1 MLIVAFFVLVAAN
14 AFFVASEFGLVAADR
29 PKIDQL
35 AADGDRQAK
44 IGQGLLKELSR
55 HLSGAQ
61 LGITVTSLLLGF
73 VAEPAVGPLLEP
85 VLPGEGG
92 RIVVA
97 IALATIFQ
105 MVVGELLPKSVAISN
120 PVATTRRLA
129 RPTALFGAVA
139 KPLVWFLNG
148 CANAIV
154 RRFGVEP
161 KDELHGSHDLGEL
174 EFMIKSSGTE
184 GTLDPEDVDLL
195 TRSIRFSEKD
205 AADALVPRVEV
216 RALRS
221 EQSVADLVE
230 ASVETGFS
238 RFPVYVDDLDD
249 VIGVVHVKSV
259 YSLPFEQRS
268 ITAVTALMSDVLAV
282 PEARELEHLF
292 ADLRND
298 RDHIAIVVD
307 EHGGTAGII
316 TLEDLL
322 EEIVGEIDDEYDEVA
337 PVGVTRVESAGS
349 SVISASLHPDEV
361 EAATGFVMPEGDYE
375 TLAGFI
381 LAELGYI
388 PSPGEIIPHDGWR
401 IEVVAMD
408 RHRIVTARVVAP

>member
-1 MLIVAFFVLVAAN
+1 MAFLLLIAAN
-14 AFFVASEFGLVAADR
+14 SFFVASEFGLVAADR

-35 AADGDRQAK
+35 ASEGDRQAR

-61 LGITVTSLLLGF
+61 LGITITSLLLGF
-73 VAEPAVGPLLEP
+73 VAEPAVGPIINP
-85 VLPGEGG
+85 VFSGDSA
-92 RIVVA
+92 RVVVA
-97 IALATIFQ
+97 LSLATIFQ
-105 MVVGELLPKSVAISN
+105 MVVGELVPKSVAIAD

-129 RPTALFGAVA
+129 RPTAIFGAIA

-148 CANAIV
+148 CANGIV
-154 RRFGVEP
+154 RWFGVEP
-161 KDELHGSHDLGEL
+161 KEELHGSHDLGEL

-205 AADALVPRVEV
+205 AADALIPRVEV

-221 EQSVADLVE
+221 DQSVADLVE
-230 ASVETGFS
+230 ASIETGFS
-238 RFPVYVDDLDD
+238 RFPVCVDDLDD

-259 YSLPFEQRS
+259 YSLPFEQRAT
-268 ITAVTALMSDVLAV
+268 TAVTALMSDVLAI

-298 RDHIAIVVD
+298 RDHMAIVVD

-322 EEIVGEIDDEYDEVA
+322 EEIVGEIDDEYDEA
-337 PVGVTRVESAGS
+337 ATVGVTRVEYAGS
-349 SVISASLHPDEV
+349 TVISAGLHADEI
-361 EAATGFVMPEGDYE
+361 EAATGFMMPDGDYE

-381 LAELGYI
+381 LAELGHI